1 MNILVTGGAGFIGS
15 NFIDYILKNKSHLF
29 SKVVNLDALTYA
41 ADLNNVKEFEK
52 DKKYFFENVNLCNY
66 TELLRVIKDH
76 EITHVIHFAAES
88 HVDNSI
94 SDPTEFIQSNIV
106 GTFNLLSISRQ
117 LNVKKFHHVS
127 TDEVYGELGESGK
140 FNENTPYDPQNPYS
154 ATKAS
159 SDFLVKSYHH
169 TYKLPITIS
178 NCCNNYGPRQHSE
191 KFIPTVLRSL
201 MQGKKIPLYGK
212 GLNIRDWIYV
222 EDHCAGVW
230 EVFESGKLGETYC
243 IGSNCEKKNV
253 EVIKEICKILN
264 KDPDNEIE
272 YVTDRAG
279 HDYRYAIDNS
289 KMVNDLG
296 WNPETSF
303 GEGLSRTIKW
313 YEKYYEKKH

>member
-15 NFIDYILKNKSHLF
+15 NFIDYVLKNKSDLF

-41 ADLNNVKEFEK
+41 ADLNNIKEFEENE
-52 DKKYFFENVNLCNY
+52 KYFFENVNLCDFNK
-66 TELLRVIKDH
+66 LLKVFKDH
-76 EITHVIHFAAES
+76 KITHVIHFAAES

-169 TYKLPITIS
+169 TYNLPITIS

-201 MQGKKIPLYGK
+201 MGGKKIPLYGK

-230 EVFESGKLGETYC
+230 EVFENGKLGETYC
-243 IGSNCEKKNV
+243 IGSDCEKRNV

-264 KDPDNEIE
+264 KDPDSEIE

-279 HDYRYAIDNS
+279 HDYRYAIDND
-289 KMVNDLG
+289 KIVNELG
-296 WNPETSF
+296 WNPKTTF
-303 GEGLSRTIKW
+303 NEGLKRTIEW
-313 YEKYYEKKH
+313 YKEYYEKKY

>member
-15 NFIDYILKNKSHLF
+15 NFIDYVLKNKSDLF

-41 ADLNNVKEFEK
+41 ADLNNVKEFEENE
-52 DKKYFFENVNLCNY
+52 KYFFENVNLCDFNK
-66 TELLRVIKDH
+66 LLKVFKDH
-76 EITHVIHFAAES
+76 KITHVIHFAAES

-169 TYKLPITIS
+169 TYNLPITIS

-201 MQGKKIPLYGK
+201 MGGKKIPLYGK

-230 EVFESGKLGETYC
+230 EVFESGKLGETY
-243 IGSNCEKKNV
+243 
-253 EVIKEICKILN
+253 
-264 KDPDNEIE
+264 
-272 YVTDRAG
+272 
-279 HDYRYAIDNS
+279 
-289 KMVNDLG
+289 
-296 WNPETSF
+296 
-303 GEGLSRTIKW
+303 
-313 YEKYYEKKH
+313 